1 MVKVARMKGR
11 EQMLLYIFLIN
22 NHRKDT
28 EEMKQEEL
36 RNKLKQM
43 MEIYGTT
50 ITFIANA
57 VGYDKAYV
65 SRFIHD
71 KNKENSNTTNLERAL
86 EQFYYERIRLW
97 NEIQP

>member
-1 MVKVARMKGR
+1 MK
-11 EQMLLYIFLIN
+11 EQ
-22 NHRKDT
+22 
-28 EEMKQEEL
+28 EL

-43 MEIYGTT
+43 MEVYGTT

-71 KNKENSNTTNLERAL
+71 KNKKNSNTANLQRAL